1 MKRAKRFDDGGGVG
15 DSNEGMKEAY
25 DYDRA
30 MRMAEVDSKSDY
42 SPKPEITTFNE
53 KTGVKGDGGSRKGDS
68 GNRVV
73 SKKELADSGL
83 SLRDFLNKERGL
95 TRRSEP
101 AAKTTSKDAPK
112 ADTAPKQS
120 QAEKDYAEAEA
131 KAKTPEAKAERAKQI
146 EGQAAENMTGDFL
159 PMGRLVK
166 AAGAA
171 GTALAK
177 FGGPKGLTMA
187 ERQALPAPAPRLTG
201 PSKADLVSRD
211 RAARAAGRQEE
222 MLKENA
228 SRYGLNPKSPGYEGA
243 SRAVRK
249 ELGDGEFTLGMKRGG
264 AVKSSASSRADGIA
278 QRGKTK
284 GRMY

>member
-1 MKRAKRFDDGGGVG
+1 MAKIKRFASNGYVTNE
-15 DSNEGMKEAY
+15 DSNSGMKEAY

-53 KTGVKGDGGSRKGDS
+53 KTGVKGDSGSRKGDS

-95 TRRSEP
+95 TRRGEP

-131 KAKTPEAKAERAKQI
+131 KAKTPEAKAERDKQI
-146 EGQAAENMTGDFL
+146 KGQAAENITGDFI
-159 PMGRLVK
+159 PMGRLAKTAGK
-166 AAGAA
+166 A
-171 GTALAK
+171 LSMFEQK
-177 FGGPKGLTMA
+177 
-187 ERQALPAPAPRLTG
+187 ALPAPNLRLTG

-228 SRYGLNPKSPGYEGA
+228 SRYGLDPKSPGYEVF
-243 SRAVRK
+243 SK
-249 ELGDGEFTLGMKRGG
+249 ETRNLGMKRGG

>member
-1 MKRAKRFDDGGGVG
+1 MAKIKRFASNGYVTNE
-15 DSNEGMKEAY
+15 DSNSGMKEAY

-53 KTGVKGDGGSRKGDS
+53 KTGVKGDSGSRKGDS

-95 TRRSEP
+95 TRRGEP
-101 AAKTTSKDAPK
+101 AAKPAPK

-131 KAKTPEAKAERAKQI
+131 KAKTPEAKAERDKQI
-146 EGQAAENMTGDFL
+146 KGQAAENITGDFI
-159 PMGRLVK
+159 PMGRLAK

-228 SRYGLNPKSPGYEGA
+228 SRYGLDPKSAGYEGV
-243 SRAVRK
+243 SKAVRK
-249 ELGDGEFTLGMKRGG
+249 ELGDGKFSLGMKRGG

-278 QRGKTK
+278 QRGRTK